1 MKNGEYFCVRCQMHV
16 NNANSVDEH
25 ASSYASTS
33 ELKSQ
38 DLQTTLPSMDSSSSA
53 AVPSI
58 SSYQPS
64 PVKTKT
70 PVVKSRTDQVSELLS
85 TGMLR
90 GWTLLGDCCPQCNTP
105 LMRKLDKTMMC
116 VACNLPVRKEKEQ
129 GKEKEQAKNTPASVP
144 VVEEPVHEQEIVTV
158 SASTTNEKNWDVQ
171 SEIIRRDIP
180 LASASSVSSH
190 HSKKHK
196 LSPNRSDQF
205 LGTQAPMPMDSLSMM
220 TNDGGSSERNMADL
234 DDFSRRGAQS
244 TSNSNGPEDNEN
256 GITDVDDD
264 SNPVHAAL
272 RSKAHEAAK
281 RLLQESDPAKAREW
295 VALIADCAKTIQ
307 TCRGMF

>member
-16 NNANSVDEH
+16 NNANTVDEH

-33 ELKSQ
+33 ELKTQ
-38 DLQTTLPSMDSSSSA
+38 DLQTTLPSMDSSSSAA

-116 VACNLPVRKEKEQ
+116 VACNLPVRKEKE
-129 GKEKEQAKNTPASVP
+129 KEKNTPASVP
-144 VVEEPVHEQEIVTV
+144 VVEEPAHEQETATV
-158 SASTTNEKNWDVQ
+158 SASATNERNWDVQ

-180 LASASSVSSH
+180 PASASTASSASSH

-244 TSNSNGPEDNEN
+244 TSNSNEN

-264 SNPVHAAL
+264 SNPVHVAL